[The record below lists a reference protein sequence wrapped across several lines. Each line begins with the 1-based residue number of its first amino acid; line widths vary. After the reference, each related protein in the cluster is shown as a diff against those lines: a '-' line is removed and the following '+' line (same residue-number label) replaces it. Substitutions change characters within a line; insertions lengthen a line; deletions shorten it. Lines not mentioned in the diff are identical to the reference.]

1 MKTGLTFT
9 IGQGSNPDLFTWMKN
24 KAISVGKDAIEKG
37 RYELGNVAGDDDWHN
52 NIFGNAQL
60 PIDGVAQEADK
71 IAKRVYLE
79 KNSIELAAMVGISG
93 LKMSTTGITDIRDVN
108 NIIKKVGDM
117 NKTLTTPSQDYKE
130 WQNRTYMSGVPS
142 TPLQYVELR
151 GYYENTIKEETN
163 RLKKLGY
170 SEEEAQMRAARSNI
184 YGGHSL
190 SYGAGTHA
198 VSYTP
203 NSQAIGVDP
212 APRQSMGPNTTG
224 ILIVNPKNGLLNET
238 KKEDG
243 IITSVF
249 NVKALGI
256 RPFGA
261 LMGTVNQ
268 NAERTKT
275 IATYEATGQFY
286 MEEKKAY
293 DSHRVNPMGD
303 STWYMTINAPIK
315 PEETKSKKK

>member
-1 MKTGLTFT
+1 
-9 IGQGSNPDLFTWMKN
+9 
-24 KAISVGKDAIEKG
+24 
-37 RYELGNVAGDDDWHN
+37 
-52 NIFGNAQL
+52 
-60 PIDGVAQEADK
+60 
-71 IAKRVYLE
+71 
-79 KNSIELAAMVGISG
+79 
-93 LKMSTTGITDIRDVN
+93 
-108 NIIKKVGDM
+108 
-117 NKTLTTPSQDYKE
+117 
-130 WQNRTYMSGVPS
+130 
-142 TPLQYVELR
+142 
-151 GYYENTIKEETN
+151 
-163 RLKKLGY
+163 
-170 SEEEAQMRAARSNI
+170 
-184 YGGHSL
+184 
-190 SYGAGTHA
+190 
-198 VSYTP
+198 
-203 NSQAIGVDP
+203 
-212 APRQSMGPNTTG
+212 MGPNTTG

-238 KKEDG
+238 KKVDG

-315 PEETKSKKK
+315 PEKTKSKKK